1 MFTTLDIIIIIYLVG
16 TVICFQIVHSHL
28 AKPETYRVIVSTVLA
43 AIWPIPAAL
52 CTLLAIETA
61 LVWIKE
67 QLFGNGEI

>member
-1 MFTTLDIIIIIYLVG
+1 MFTTLDIIVIIYLVG

-52 CTLLAIETA
+52 CTLLAIETVI
-61 LVWIKE
+61 VWIKE

>member
-1 MFTTLDIIIIIYLVG
+1 MFTTLDIIVTIYLVG

-52 CTLLAIETA
+52 CALLAIETA

-67 QLFGNGEI
+67 QLFGNGGI

>member
-1 MFTTLDIIIIIYLVG
+1 MFTTLDIIVIIYLVG

-52 CTLLAIETA
+52 CALLAIETA

>member
-1 MFTTLDIIIIIYLVG
+1 MFTTLDIIVIIYLVG

-52 CTLLAIETA
+52 CALLAIETVI
-61 LVWIKE
+61 VWIKE

>member
-1 MFTTLDIIIIIYLVG
+1 MFATLDIIVIIYLVG

>member
-43 AIWPIPAAL
+43 VIWPIPAAL

>member
-1 MFTTLDIIIIIYLVG
+1 MFTTLDIIVTIYLVG

>member
-1 MFTTLDIIIIIYLVG
+1 MFTTLDIIITIYLVG

-52 CTLLAIETA
+52 CALLAIETA

-67 QLFGNGEI
+67 QLFGNGGI

>member
-1 MFTTLDIIIIIYLVG
+1 MFTTIDYIVIAYLVG
-16 TVICFQIVHSHL
+16 MVICFNIAHSHL

-67 QLFGNGEI
+67 QLFGDGY